1 MAGATPIGGEPA
13 AASGLEI
20 TDEDRQRMRFRKAMA
35 RKKRR
40 DREAEGEIK
49 ELNITAMMDLM
60 TIILVFLIKSFS
72 ASSITVTA
80 SEDVRP
86 PMSTARATPKDTIA
100 ITVTPKSIMVGD
112 KKRVTLVNAAVSPGD
127 LQGKLI
133 LPLDAALKKE
143 VEKLKYIAQRNPT
156 SPFNQEVSIIGDK
169 RVSYTLLSAVLYTAG
184 QNELQNFRFIILQKN
199 PD

>member
-1 MAGATPIGGEPA
+1 MATPS
-13 AASGLEI
+13 SGQPGALEI
-20 TDEDRQRMRFRKAMA
+20 TDEDRQRMRFRKALA

-86 PMSTARATPKDTIA
+86 PSSTARATPKDTIA

-112 KKRVTLVNAAVSPGD
+112 KKKVSLTNSAVAPGD
-127 LQGKLI
+127 LQAKLI

-143 VEKLKYIAQRNPT
+143 VEKLKYIAERNPS
-156 SPFNQEVSIIGDK
+156 SPFNREVSIIGDK
-169 RVSYTLLSAVLYTAG
+169 RVPYELLSSVLYTAG
-184 QNELQNFRFIILQKN
+184 QNELENFRFIILQKN

>member
-1 MAGATPIGGEPA
+1 MAPPSATPA
-13 AASGLEI
+13 ANSALDI

-86 PMSTARATPKDTIA
+86 PMSSARATPKDTIA

-112 KKRVTLVNAAVSPGD
+112 KKRVDLTNAAVKPGD

-143 VEKLKYIAQRNPT
+143 VEKLKYIAERNPT

>member
-1 MAGATPIGGEPA
+1 MATPNAQPA
-13 AASGLEI
+13 ASALDI
-20 TDEDRQRMRFRKAMA
+20 TDDDRQRMRFRKAMA

-112 KKRVTLVNAAVSPGD
+112 KTKVTLANSALKPAD

-143 VEKLKYIAQRNPT
+143 VEKLKYIAERNPT
-156 SPFNQEVSIIGDK
+156 SPFNREVSIIGDK
-169 RVSYTLLSAVLYTAG
+169 RVSYDVLSSVLYTAG
-184 QNELQNFRFIILQKN
+184 INELENFRFIILQKN

>member
-1 MAGATPIGGEPA
+1 MATPNAQPTA
-13 AASGLEI
+13 LDI

-112 KKRVTLVNAAVSPGD
+112 KKKVDLTNAALKPGD
-127 LQGKLI
+127 VQGKLI

-143 VEKLKYIAQRNPT
+143 VEKLKYIAERNPT
-156 SPFNQEVSIIGDK
+156 SPFNREVSIIGDK
-169 RVSYTLLSAVLYTAG
+169 RVSYDLLSSVLYTAG
-184 QNELQNFRFIILQKN
+184 QNELENFRFIILQKN

>member
-1 MAGATPIGGEPA
+1 MAPPGTAATGPKL
-13 AASGLEI
+13 S
-20 TDEDRQRMRFRKAMA
+20 EDDVQRMRFRKALA

-86 PMSTARATPKDTIA
+86 PLSTARKTPKDTVA
-100 ITVTPKSIMVGD
+100 ITVTPKSILVGD
-112 KKRVTLVNAAVSPGD
+112 KRKVELAGGAVPPGE
-127 LQGKLI
+127 LQGKLV
-133 LPLDAALKKE
+133 LALDAALKKE
-143 VEKLKYIAQRNPT
+143 VEKLKYIAERGGT
-156 SPFNQEVSIIGDK
+156 PFEGEVSIIGDR
-169 RVSYTLLSAVLYTAG
+169 RVSYDLLSSVLYTAG
-184 QNELQNFRFIILQKN
+184 QNELDKFRFIILQKN

>member
-1 MAGATPIGGEPA
+1 MATPTAQPNGGSA
-13 AASGLEI
+13 LDI
-20 TDEDRQRMRFRKAMA
+20 TDEDRQRMRFRKALA

-86 PMSTARATPKDTIA
+86 PMSTARATPKDTIC

-112 KKRVTLVNAAVSPGD
+112 KTKVSLASNATIKAAD

-143 VEKLKYIAQRNPT
+143 VEKLKYIAERNPT
-156 SPFNQEVSIIGDK
+156 SPFNREVSIIGDK
-169 RVSYTLLSAVLYTAG
+169 RVSYDVLSSVLYTAG
-184 QNELQNFRFIILQKN
+184 INELENFRFIILQKN

>member
-1 MAGATPIGGEPA
+1 MATPTA
-13 AASGLEI
+13 APELSQDDI
-20 TDEDRQRMRFRKAMA
+20 QRMRFRKAMA

-40 DREAEGEIK
+40 DREAEGEIR

-86 PMSTARATPKDTIA
+86 PASSARATPKDTIA
-100 ITVTPKSIMVGD
+100 ITVTQKSVMVGD
-112 KKRVTLVNAAVSPGD
+112 KRRVDLVGGVAKPED
-127 LQGKLI
+127 LQGSLV

-143 VEKLKYIAQRNPT
+143 VEKLKKIAERNPGA
-156 SPFNQEVSIIGDK
+156 PFSGEVSIIGDK
-169 RVSYTLLSAVLYTAG
+169 RISYDLLSKVLYTAG
-184 QNELQNFRFIILQKN
+184 QNELDKFRFIILQKN

>member
-1 MAGATPIGGEPA
+1 MATPSSGQPA
-13 AASGLEI
+13 ASALEI
-20 TDEDRQRMRFRKAMA
+20 SEEDRQRMRLRKALA

-86 PMSTARATPKDTIA
+86 PSSTARATPKDTIA

-112 KKRVTLVNAAVSPGD
+112 KKKVSLNNSAVAAGD
-127 LQGKLI
+127 MQNKLI

-143 VEKLKYIAQRNPT
+143 VEKLKYIAERNPG
-156 SPFNQEVSIIGDK
+156 SPFNREVSIIGDK
-169 RVSYTLLSAVLYTAG
+169 RVPYELLSSVLYTAG
-184 QNELQNFRFIILQKN
+184 QNELENFRFIILQKN

>member
-1 MAGATPIGGEPA
+1 MAPPTA
-13 AASGLEI
+13 ANSALDI

-72 ASSITVTA
+72 ASSITVTS

-86 PMSTARATPKDTIA
+86 PMSTARANPKDTIA
-100 ITVTPKSIMVGD
+100 ITVTPKAIMVGD
-112 KKRVTLVNAAVSPGD
+112 KKKVELNSAAVRKGD

-133 LPLDAALKKE
+133 IPLDIALKKE
-143 VEKLKYIAQRNPT
+143 VEKLKYIAERNPGA
-156 SPFNQEVSIIGDK
+156 PFNREVSIIGDK
-169 RVSYTLLSAVLYTAG
+169 RVSYDLLLSVLYTAG
-184 QNELQNFRFIILQKN
+184 QNELENFRFIILQKN

>member
-1 MAGATPIGGEPA
+1 MAS
-13 AASGLEI
+13 ASAPSVEI
-20 TDEDRQRMRFRKAMA
+20 TDEDRQRMRFRKALA

-86 PMSTARATPKDTIA
+86 RLSSARATPKDTVA
-100 ITVTPKSIMVGD
+100 ITVTPRSILVGD
-112 KKRVTLVNAAVSPGD
+112 KKKVDLLNGAVRPGD
-127 LQGKLI
+127 AQGKLI
-133 LPLDAALKKE
+133 VPLDAALKKE
-143 VEKLKYIAQRNPT
+143 VEKLKYIAERNPGA
-156 SPFNQEVSIIGDK
+156 PFNQEVSIIGDK
-169 RVSYTLLSAVLYTAG
+169 RVSYDLLSSVLYTAG
-184 QNELQNFRFIILQKN
+184 RNELQNFRFIILQKS

>member
-1 MAGATPIGGEPA
+1 MATPNAQPTA
-13 AASGLEI
+13 LDI

-112 KKRVTLVNAAVSPGD
+112 KKKVDLVNAALKPGD
-127 LQGKLI
+127 MEGKLI

-143 VEKLKYIAQRNPT
+143 VEKLKYIAERNPT
-156 SPFNQEVSIIGDK
+156 SPFNREVSIIGDK
-169 RVSYTLLSAVLYTAG
+169 RVSYDLLSSVLYTAG
-184 QNELQNFRFIILQKN
+184 QNELENFRFIILQKN

>member
-1 MAGATPIGGEPA
+1 MAPPTA
-13 AASGLEI
+13 AQPENPLGI
-20 TDEDRQRMRFRKAMA
+20 TDEDRQRMRFRKAMS

-112 KKRVTLVNAAVSPGD
+112 KKRVDLTNAAVRPED
-127 LQGKLI
+127 LQGSLI

-143 VEKLKYIAQRNPT
+143 VEKLKYIAERNPT

-169 RVSYTLLSAVLYTAG
+169 RVSYTLLSSVLYTAG

>member
-1 MAGATPIGGEPA
+1 MAPPSATPA
-13 AASGLEI
+13 ANSALDI

-86 PMSTARATPKDTIA
+86 PMSSARATPKDTIA

-112 KKRVTLVNAAVSPGD
+112 KKRVDLTNAAVKPGD

-143 VEKLKYIAQRNPT
+143 VEKLKYIAERNPS
-156 SPFNQEVSIIGDK
+156 SPFNREVSIIGDK
-169 RVSYTLLSAVLYTAG
+169 RVSYDLLSSVLYTAG
-184 QNELQNFRFIILQKN
+184 QNELENFRFIILQKN

>member
-1 MAGATPIGGEPA
+1 MAPPNAH
-13 AASGLEI
+13 ASALEI
-20 TDEDRQRMRFRKAMA
+20 TDEDRQRMRFRKALA

-60 TIILVFLIKSFS
+60 TIILVFLIKSFTS
-72 ASSITVTA
+72 SSITVTA

-86 PMSTARATPKDTIA
+86 PLSTTRIVPKDTIA
-100 ITVTPKSIMVGD
+100 ITVTPKSILVGD
-112 KKRVTLVNAAVSPGD
+112 KKKVELANMAVKPGEIA
-127 LQGKLI
+127 GKLI

-143 VEKLKYIAQRNPT
+143 VEKLKYIAERNPNA
-156 SPFNQEVSIIGDK
+156 PFNKEVSIIGDK
-169 RVSYTLLSAVLYTAG
+169 RVSYDLLSSVLYTAG
-184 QNELQNFRFIILQKN
+184 QNELENFRFIVLQKN

>member
-1 MAGATPIGGEPA
+1 MATPTSQPAAGA
-13 AASGLEI
+13 LEI
-20 TDEDRQRMRFRKAMA
+20 TDEDRQRMRFRKALA

-112 KKRVTLVNAAVSPGD
+112 KKKVELSNAALKPGD

-143 VEKLKYIAQRNPT
+143 VEKLKYIAERNPT
-156 SPFNQEVSIIGDK
+156 SPFNREVSIIGDK
-169 RVSYTLLSAVLYTAG
+169 RVSYDVLSSVLYTAG
-184 QNELQNFRFIILQKN
+184 INELENFRFIILQKN

>member
-1 MAGATPIGGEPA
+1 MAPPKA
-13 AASGLEI
+13 AANAVEL
-20 TDEDRQRMRFRKAMA
+20 TDDDRNRMRFRKAVA

-86 PMSTARATPKDTIA
+86 PMSSARATPKDTVA
-100 ITVTPKSIMVGD
+100 ITVTPNSIMVGD
-112 KKRVTLVNAAVSPGD
+112 KRRVELKNGA
-127 LQGKLI
+127 LQANDVQGTLI

-143 VEKLKYIAQRNPT
+143 VEKLKYVADRNPNA
-156 SPFNQEVSIIGDK
+156 PFNKEVSIIGDK
-169 RVSYTLLSAVLYTAG
+169 RISYNLLSSVLYTAG
-184 QNELQNFRFIILQKN
+184 QNELENFRFIILQKD